1 MVAEKQK
8 EKKKSPSSKPRAK
21 KKSSDSSPKNSDR
34 VKTIATLVTMVKD
47 VINIAI
53 AIKSFLP

>member
-1 MVAEKQK
+1 MVAAKQK
-8 EKKKSPSSKPRAK
+8 VKKKDSSSKPKAK
-21 KKSSDSSPKNSDR
+21 KKNPNSSPKNLNL